1 MPDVRLAV
9 RALLCTPLVS
19 ALAVLSLALGIG
31 ANTAVFSLVNTV
43 LLRTLPVRNPE
54 RLVTVSSNFALAHG
68 YRNGIGWNYD
78 MWRRFEQER
87 SAFEDAFAWTWATF
101 NLSPGGP
108 VEPVRGMIASG
119 SFFST
124 LGVPAVIGRTFTPAD
139 DVRGGGPDGPVAVI
153 SYALWQRRFG
163 GDVTVIGRRLEL
175 DRVPFT
181 IVGVT
186 PPEFSGIEVG
196 ESLDLVVP
204 LGTDQLLKGTRTLLD
219 NPRALLLT
227 IMLRLQAEQSLE
239 SATAAIGA
247 MQPRILDLGRSQLP
261 KFAQEAFVLVP
272 AATGSTDK
280 SQLRQRYEQ
289 PLLVVAAVTA
299 LVLLIACVN
308 IANLE
313 LARAA
318 ARRHEFS
325 VRLALGAPRARLAW
339 QLFLESLIIAGV
351 GAVLGLQF
359 AKWSSRLLVSQL
371 STSGDPVF
379 LNLPIDWRVL
389 GFTATVATAT
399 ALLFGTVPA
408 FRASRVSPFDAMK
421 AQGRGA
427 PGLQRGT
434 MSSSLVAVQVAFSL
448 VVVCAAALFL
458 ETFQRLESKP
468 IGFDADRILVVT
480 VDTSRASVAPKDRDW
495 FSRRLVSAVAAVPGV
510 SQAAASM
517 ATPGLGGAPIFSR
530 TRAAGPWTSDVAS

>member
-1 MPDVRLAV
+1 RDLDRPGQTTLAAATSSHLGQRDVEYLYYAVIGWAMPDVRLAV

-227 IMLRLQAEQSLE
+227 IMLRLQAEQS
-239 SATAAIGA
+239 
-247 MQPRILDLGRSQLP
+247 
-261 KFAQEAFVLVP
+261 
-272 AATGSTDK
+272 
-280 SQLRQRYEQ
+280 
-289 PLLVVAAVTA
+289 
-299 LVLLIACVN
+299 
-308 IANLE
+308 
-313 LARAA
+313 
-318 ARRHEFS
+318 
-325 VRLALGAPRARLAW
+325 
-339 QLFLESLIIAGV
+339 
-351 GAVLGLQF
+351 
-359 AKWSSRLLVSQL
+359 
-371 STSGDPVF
+371 
-379 LNLPIDWRVL
+379 
-389 GFTATVATAT
+389 
-399 ALLFGTVPA
+399 
-408 FRASRVSPFDAMK
+408 
-421 AQGRGA
+421 
-427 PGLQRGT
+427 
-434 MSSSLVAVQVAFSL
+434 
-448 VVVCAAALFL
+448 
-458 ETFQRLESKP
+458 
-468 IGFDADRILVVT
+468 
-480 VDTSRASVAPKDRDW
+480 
-495 FSRRLVSAVAAVPGV
+495 
-510 SQAAASM
+510 
-517 ATPGLGGAPIFSR
+517 
-530 TRAAGPWTSDVAS
+530 